1 MPYNQI
7 QFLFILFFESLN
19 FIHGSL
25 LEIMPR
31 AIIKRNL
38 QFSRMVFLVSE
49 HYEVPLTEKKIKMGK
64 KQHQKDKLY
73 VNYIYFFVYVFSIM
87 SFVET

>member
-1 MPYNQI
+1 M
-7 QFLFILFFESLN
+7 FILFFESLN

-49 HYEVPLTEKKIKMGK
+49 HYEVPLTEKKNQNGK
-64 KQHQKDKLY
+64 ETTSKGQIVRKL
-73 VNYIYFFVYVFSIM
+73 
-87 SFVET
+87 